1 MREIDPESWTNER
14 PMDLSLRE
22 LAAPLFRRKRVL
34 IATFLAALTAV
45 ILAGILMPPQFTSHM
60 AILVNRERI
69 DPLVTAGATTQ
80 VLTTSNP
87 VSEEEINSEAELLKS
102 RDVLEQVALANG
114 LQKQHGNSFLDFL
127 RPKQSEADRV
137 ERAVR
142 SLAKKIKVG
151 AVTKA
156 NLIDVT

>member
-102 RDVLEQVALANG
+102 RDVLEQVVLANG
-114 LQKQHGNSFLDFL
+114 LQKQHGNSFLDCSV
-127 RPKQSEADRV
+127 PSK
-137 ERAVR
+137 VR
-142 SLAKKIKVG
+142 QTGSSGRCDPLPRR
-151 AVTKA
+151 
-156 NLIDVT
+156 